1 MKLIFLSF
9 AILFVLPMSVMIGVL
24 PEDTKLQVAGSVAL
38 AAMLF
43 GAALLLPRLLRW
55 LGGWRRRMPSPRRL
69 ALLDWPDTLTQGQ
82 MEACC
87 VAWLR
92 GRGWAATLVTDTAQP
107 TEDVFILAT
116 LGADKVV
123 LLCDR
128 YGEGLNPVEIRAF
141 AAAGAGFAGA
151 RCVLVTLL
159 RDKLP
164 RAAEAAARQEG
175 VTLLRVPEL
184 ARLDA
189 LAPADSG
196 A

>member
-24 PEDTKLQVAGSVAL
+24 PDQTKLRVAGSVAL
-38 AAMLF
+38 AVVLF

-55 LGGWRRRMPSPRRL
+55 LAGRRARMPSPRRL

-92 GRGWAATLVTDTAQP
+92 GRGWDATLVTDSAQQA
-107 TEDVFILAT
+107 EDVFVLAT
-116 LGADKVV
+116 LGPRQVV

-128 YGEGLNPVEIRAF
+128 YGEGLNPAEIRAF
-141 AAAGAGFAGA
+141 AAAGAEFAGA
-151 RCVLVTLL
+151 RRVLVTLL
-159 RDKLP
+159 RGKLP
-164 RAAEAAARQEG
+164 RAAEVAAAQAG

-184 ARLDA
+184 SRLDE
-189 LAPADSG
+189 LVPAG
-196 A
+196 V

>member
-24 PEDTKLQVAGSVAL
+24 PDQTKLQVAGSVAL
-38 AAMLF
+38 AVLLF

-55 LGGWRRRMPSPRRL
+55 LDARRSRMPSPRRL
-69 ALLDWPDTLTQGQ
+69 ALLEWPATLPQGQ

-92 GRGWAATLVTDTAQP
+92 GRGWAATLVTDTAQQA
-107 TEDVFILAT
+107 EDVFVLAT
-116 LGADKVV
+116 LGTRQVV
-123 LLCDR
+123 LLCDQ
-128 YGEGLNPVEIRAF
+128 YGEELNPAGIRAF
-141 AAAGAGFAGA
+141 AAAGARFQATQA
-151 RCVLVTLL
+151 VLVTLT
-159 RDKLP
+159 RGRLP
-164 RAAEAAARQEG
+164 HPAEAAAEQAG
-175 VTLLRVPEL
+175 VTLLRVAEL

-189 LAPADSG
+189 FAA